1 MNNKLV
7 LTPKTKDRVKKIKKV
22 DILNNVNNQE
32 AENEIENTC
41 LTFEKYKP
49 YLVENWDRRD

>member
-7 LTPKTKDRVKKIKKV
+7 LMPKTEDQVKKIKKV
-22 DILNNVNNQE
+22 DILNNVNDQE
-32 AENEIENTC
+32 AENEIENIC
-41 LTFEKYKP
+41 LALKKHKP